1 MEIDIQQLETAYNFL
16 KSNNQSL
23 FDNTNSLYVLDNGGL
38 ALEYLDGKTY
48 RRKEIVSTF
57 YAEQNN
63 YDIYYKDEK
72 SDYVVIDYNG

>member
-1 MEIDIQQLETAYNFL
+1 MELDIQQLETAYNFL

-38 ALEYLDGKTY
+38 VLEYLDGKTY
-48 RRKEIVSTF
+48 HRKEIVSTF

-63 YDIYYKDEK
+63 YRIYYKDEK

>member
-16 KSNNQSL
+16 KSSNQSL
-23 FDNTNSLYVLDNGGL
+23 FDNTNRLYVLDNGGL
-38 ALEYLDGKTY
+38 VLEYLDGKTY

>member
-1 MEIDIQQLETAYNFL
+1 MELDIQQLETAYNFL

-38 ALEYLDGKTY
+38 VLEYLDGKTY